1 MSRMPTESV
10 PTDSAAAA
18 LAGPFARLRGDAIDV
33 LTAWPAQGATS
44 GRRDDFL
51 AFVSTH
57 PDAAS
62 RDCRAGHLTASA
74 LIVNPTAS
82 AVLLTLHP
90 KVGRWLQTGGHCEA
104 DDSSIRLAALREAR
118 EESGIHNLKISDTPV
133 ALDRHTIT
141 CRPDVVLDHLD
152 VQFVAIAPDEATP
165 QISAESLDLR
175 WFQWD
180 DLPADCDD
188 STRSLVESARRA
200 VRRPF
205 NPTS

>member
-1 MSRMPTESV
+1 MPTESA
-10 PTDSAAAA
+10 PTESAEAGSAAAA
-18 LAGPFARLRGDAIDV
+18 TAESFARLRRDAIDV
-33 LTAWPAQGATS
+33 LTSWPASGAMA

-51 AFVSTH
+51 TFVSAH
-57 PDAAS
+57 SDAAS
-62 RDCRAGHLTASA
+62 RDCRPGHL
-74 LIVNPTAS
+74 TAS

-90 KVGRWLQTGGHCEA
+90 KVRRWLQTGGHCEA

-118 EESGIHNLKISDTPV
+118 EESGIHDLEISENPI

-141 CRPDVVLDHLD
+141 CRPGVVLDHLD
-152 VQFVAIAPDEATP
+152 VQFLAIAPDEATP

-188 STRSLVESARRA
+188 STRSLVESSRTAVWRRI
-200 VRRPF
+200 
-205 NPTS
+205 NPPI